1 MRVNIPKELL
11 PLDGRFGAGPSKVR
25 PEQIEALVQAE
36 KGPLGTSHRQAAV
49 KNLFGEIRSGLTEFF
64 SLPDGYEVVFGNGGS
79 TAFWDIATFCL
90 IQEHSQFLSFGE
102 FSAKFASGAKAAPFI
117 QDPDIIKAEPGTAAE
132 FQSKAGVDFYATAH
146 NETSTGVAITLK
158 RPSGADADA
167 LLVVDATSAAGAL
180 DVDLNEVDVYY
191 FAPQKSFG
199 SDGGLWVAI
208 MSPRAIKRAED
219 IKASGRY
226 IPPFFDLMT
235 AIENSRLNQTY
246 NTPAIATA
254 IMFVEQLKWF
264 NAQGGLKW
272 CVSRTNSS
280 SDILYTWALNH
291 PLATPFVTDESVRS
305 RVIGT
310 IDFADSIDALELA
323 KTLRANGILDIE
335 PYRKLGRNQLRI
347 GMFPAVEP
355 SDIERLTKSID
366 WVLEQLSKK

>member
-36 KGPLGTSHRQAAV
+36 KSPLGTSHRQATV

-146 NETSTGVAITLK
+146 NETSTGVAITLE

-254 IMFVEQLKWF
+254 ITFVEQLKWF

-272 CVSRTNSS
+272 CVSRTNTS

-355 SDIERLTKSID
+355 TDVELLTKSID
-366 WVLEQLSKK
+366 WVLSELAK

>member
-36 KGPLGTSHRQAAV
+36 KSPLGTSHRQAAV

-90 IQEHSQFLSFGE
+90 IQERSQFLSFGE

-117 QDPDIIKAEPGTAAE
+117 EDPDIIKSEPGTAAE
-132 FQSKAGVDFYATAH
+132 FQSTAGVDFYATAH
-146 NETSTGVAITLK
+146 NETSTGVAIMLK
-158 RPSGADADA
+158 RPSGADTDA

-246 NTPAIATA
+246 NTPGIATA

-264 NAQGGLKW
+264 NAHGGLKW

-355 SDIERLTKSID
+355 SDVERLTKSID

>member
-1 MRVNIPKELL
+1 MRVNIPQELL

-25 PEQIEALVQAE
+25 HEQIEALSKAE
-36 KGPLGTSHRQAAV
+36 KSPLGTSHRQAAV
-49 KNLFGEIRSGLTEFF
+49 KNLFGEIRSGLTDFF
-64 SLPDGYEVVFGNGGS
+64 SLPEGYEVVFGNGGS

-90 IQEHSQFLSFGE
+90 IKEHSQFLSFGE
-102 FSAKFASGAKAAPFI
+102 FSAKFASGAKAAPFLA
-117 QDPDIIKAEPGTAAE
+117 DPDIIKGEPGNAAE
-132 FQSKAGVDFYATAH
+132 FQPKSGIDFYATAH
-146 NETSTGVAITLK
+146 NETSTGVAISLQ
-158 RPSGADADA
+158 RPTGADADA
-167 LLVVDATSAAGAL
+167 ILVVDATSAAGAL
-180 DVDLNEVDVYY
+180 DVDMNEVDVYY

-199 SDGGLWVAI
+199 SDGGLWIAI

-219 IKASGRY
+219 IKATGRY
-226 IPPFFDLMT
+226 IPPFLDLVT

-264 NAQGGLKW
+264 NAQGGLAW
-272 CVSRTNSS
+272 CVSRTNASS
-280 SDILYTWALNH
+280 HILYSWADKHL
-291 PLATPFVTDESVRS
+291 LATPFVLTAPIRS

-323 KTLRANGILDIE
+323 KILRANGILDIE

-355 SDIERLTKSID
+355 SDVERLTKSID
-366 WVLEQLSKK
+366 WVLETLSKK